1 MNLFRF
7 FAALASVAV
16 LVLGVTTACAG
27 DDSALSPP
35 TAAPG
40 LSGEPS
46 ASLRS
51 DLDRLLSEHVYLAT
65 AATAAALGGRAAEY
79 TAAATALDA
88 NSVDLAKT
96 FGAVYGAEAGQA
108 VLDGWRQHIGFF
120 VLYTQGAA
128 ANDAGKKSEAVAG
141 LERYARHL
149 ADWMNEAN
157 GMAKADV
164 VSFVSAHA
172 AALIAVIDA
181 QAAGDEA
188 KAFQGTRAAALH
200 MQLLADQLTEATVRK
215 FPEQFRPG

>member
-96 FGAVYGAEAGQA
+96 WAVYGAEAGQA

-128 ANDAGKKSEAVAG
+128 ANDAGTKSEAVAG
-141 LERYARHL
+141 LERYAQHL

-188 KAFQGTRAAALH
+188 RAFQGTRVAALH